1 MTPQEKAL
9 VTQFIGGQF
18 GQQKANDDMIVG
30 GSAQLKPKADGLHA
44 VLEGVLAQPTQA
56 SGPPPQQQQQQPQHN
71 PEQPQQPPQYAPGPP
86 PMVTPEM
93 AARELAAATAE
104 ANAGIVMD
112 PSKPPQHVADQT
124 LFDFSEPAKV
134 DQIISLLE
142 DIKKL
147 LTKKK

>member
-1 MTPQEKAL
+1 MTQQEKAL

-30 GSAQLKPKADGLHA
+30 GSAQLKPKAGGLHA

-56 SGPPPQQQQQQPQHN
+56 SGPPPQQQQQPQHN

-93 AARELAAATAE
+93 AARELAVAE
-104 ANAGIVMD
+104 ANAGMVMD

>member
-1 MTPQEKAL
+1 
-9 VTQFIGGQF
+9 
-18 GQQKANDDMIVG
+18 
-30 GSAQLKPKADGLHA
+30 
-44 VLEGVLAQPTQA
+44 
-56 SGPPPQQQQQQPQHN
+56 
-71 PEQPQQPPQYAPGPP
+71 
-86 PMVTPEM
+86 MVTPEM
-93 AARELAAATAE
+93 AARELAVAE
-104 ANAGIVMD
+104 ANAGMVMD